1 MARYQSP
8 SRSDEEWFRGI
19 NECRHSGLG
28 MFEINLWMHIQQLSR
43 NRLLYLTYEELTTK
57 GERL

>member
-8 SRSDEEWFRGI
+8 SRSDEEWFQII

-28 MFEINLWMHIQQLSR
+28 MFEINFGCISHNCREIGCCTLPMR
-43 NRLLYLTYEELTTK
+43 N
-57 GERL
+57 